1 MKLLEENMAASLS
14 NIKMGKVFL
23 TKTQNAETIN
33 EEFDQFNCLKI
44 KTSWWRKLTQNKVRR
59 SEG

>member
-44 KTSWWRKLTQNKVRR
+44 KTS
-59 SEG
+59 